1 MISKATPLI
10 AGLALVAGVAIG
22 WFADAKWGRAAAHS
36 GDGPGAANVTVAAA
50 KTEGGRVEAS
60 SSSSST
66 TQPVASDD
74 GVSVY
79 FSPNGGCTAAILREI
94 GAARQSVHVQ
104 AAQFTSSA
112 IAKAL
117 VAAHNR
123 GIDVQVVVDHHK
135 SENKTQADRLQDAGI
150 PTFTDA
156 RHGTAHNK
164 VILVDGKVVIT
175 GSFNFTKDSETENAE
190 NLVFLRDKPAVAAAY
205 EENFRRHLEHSDRYE
220 K

>member
-1 MISKATPLI
+1 MISKATPVI
-10 AGLALVAGVAIG
+10 AGLALAAGIAIG
-22 WFADAKWGRAAAHS
+22 WVADAKWGHAASRS
-36 GDGPGAANVTVAAA
+36 GDGTSAVNPAVSAEPAGARLDAAA
-50 KTEGGRVEAS
+50 
-60 SSSSST
+60 SST

-79 FSPNGGCTAAILREI
+79 FSPNGGCTAAIIREI
-94 GAARQSVHVQ
+94 VAARQSVHVQ

-117 VAAHNR
+117 VAAHDR
-123 GIDVQVVVDHHK
+123 GIDVQVIVDHHK

-164 VILVDGKVVIT
+164 VILIDGKVVIT

-190 NLVFLRDKPAVAAAY
+190 NLVFIRDRPAIASAY
-205 EENFRRHLEHSDRYE
+205 EENFRRHLEHSERYE

>member
-1 MISKATPLI
+1 MISKAAPVI
-10 AGLALVAGVAIG
+10 AGLALIAGVAIG
-22 WFADAKWGRAAAHS
+22 WVADAKWGRADGRSSDGRTAVNPAIAAEPAGGHL
-36 GDGPGAANVTVAAA
+36 DAAA
-50 KTEGGRVEAS
+50 
-60 SSSSST
+60 SST

-79 FSPNGGCTAAILREI
+79 FSPNGGCTTAIIRAI

-123 GIDVQVVVDHHK
+123 GVDVQVIVDHHK
-135 SENKTQADRLQDAGI
+135 SENKTQADRLDEAGI

-164 VILVDGKVVIT
+164 VILVDRKVVIT

-190 NLVFLRDKPAVAAAY
+190 NLVFIRDKPAIAAAY
-205 EENFRRHLEHSDRYE
+205 EDNFRRHLEHSERYE

>member
-1 MISKATPLI
+1 MISKATPVI

-22 WFADAKWGRAAAHS
+22 WVADAKWGRAAAHL
-36 GDGPGAANVTVAAA
+36 GDGPGAVNATVAPAEPA
-50 KTEGGRVEAS
+50 GGRFEAG
-60 SSSSST
+60 SSST
-66 TQPVASDD
+66 TQPVASDE

-94 GAARQSVHVQ
+94 GAARQTVHVQ
-104 AAQFTSSA
+104 AAQFTSGA

-123 GIDVQVVVDHHK
+123 GIDVQVIVDHHK

-190 NLVFLRDKPAVAAAY
+190 NLVFIRDKPAVAAAY

>member
-1 MISKATPLI
+1 MISKATPVV

-22 WFADAKWGRAAAHS
+22 WVADAKWGRASGQSANGTTSAATVPDEPAS
-36 GDGPGAANVTVAAA
+36 GRTEVTSSAA
-50 KTEGGRVEAS
+50 
-60 SSSSST
+60 
-66 TQPVASDD
+66 TQPAASDD

-94 GAARQSVHVQ
+94 GEARRSVHVQ
-104 AAQFTSSA
+104 AAQFTSGP

-123 GIDVQVVVDHHK
+123 GIDVQVIVDHHK
-135 SENKTQADRLQDAGI
+135 SENKTQADRLEEAGI

-164 VILVDGKVVIT
+164 VILVDAKVVIT

-190 NLVFLRDKPAVAAAY
+190 NLVLVRDKPAVAAAY
-205 EENFRRHLEHSDRYE
+205 EENFRRHLEHSERYSR
-220 K
+220 

>member
-1 MISKATPLI
+1 MISKATPVI
-10 AGLALVAGVAIG
+10 AGLALLAGVAIG
-22 WFADAKWGRAAAHS
+22 WVADAKWGHAAIQKGDASTAAA
-36 GDGPGAANVTVAAA
+36 DPAAA
-50 KTEGGRVEAS
+50 RAPAEI
-60 SSSSST
+60 
-66 TQPVASDD
+66 PVSATRPAATDN

-94 GAARQSVHVQ
+94 GDARESIHVQ
-104 AAQFTSSA
+104 AAQFTSGA

-123 GIDVQVVVDHHK
+123 GIEVRVIVDHHK
-135 SENKTQADRLQDAGI
+135 SENKTQADRLEEAGI

-164 VILVDGKVVIT
+164 VILVDRKVVIT
-175 GSFNFTKDSETENAE
+175 GSFNFPKDSESENAE
-190 NLVFLRDKPAVAAAY
+190 NLVFIRDKPAVAAAY
-205 EENFRRHLEHSDRYE
+205 EENFRQHLAHSERYV